1 MAQRRIPLVRDELLL
16 WQEDE
21 SSGSICIGTLAWYA
35 WLNEAS
41 AFSFE
46 SSEGT
51 FTARKERVQRGGT
64 YWKAYRHSRGKL
76 LHSYLGKSEDLTLI
90 RLTAV
95 AGRLARRI
103 DRLAGTPTRTD
114 TATSAPQCRVDWG
127 EASDGDPFYGRAKE
141 LAVLEEWMVAHGC
154 RLLAVLGMGG
164 IGKTA
169 LAIQLARQLQP
180 SFECI
185 FWRSLLN
192 APPIEDLLAEAI
204 AFLSGPQAADE
215 ASSLSR
221 KIEFFLKALR
231 TSRCLII
238 LDNVEAILQGGNQGR
253 VGHYR
258 AGYEAYGTL
267 LHLIGEA
274 AHRSCLLLTSRE
286 KPKEVG
292 LLEGK
297 RSPVRSLLLPPLEEE
312 ACQQV
317 LQERALVG
325 SAAAWKTLISRY
337 AGNPLALKLVA
348 GTIEEVFEGSI
359 LTFLQQGSTLL
370 GDIRELLDQQFER
383 LSELERDILYWLAI
397 EREAVAPERLLA
409 NVVTSVSH
417 DRLLEALDY
426 LVQRRGWIEKG
437 EGRTAFTLQSVIMQ
451 YVTDRLIE
459 QVYGEMASESL
470 RVFLSHAL
478 VKAQATDEVRNSQIR
493 LILEPLAD
501 RLLFTWGKQGVE
513 DKVRMMLA
521 AVRERGPQLAGYA
534 GGNAVHLLCQ
544 LKSDLSQTDFS
555 DLAIW
560 QAYLRGVSL
569 RDVNFSQSDVAT
581 SVFTEAFSNVIAVA
595 FSPDSTLLA
604 AGMTN
609 GGTRVWHL
617 PDGKPLLT
625 CEGHANWVMSVAFS
639 PEGARLASGG
649 SDQTIKLWDVRTG
662 QCLSTLRGHTNWVT
676 SVAFSPEGARLV
688 SGSSDQTVKLWNLS
702 TGQCLSTLR
711 GHSGWVRAVAFHP
724 DGTLLASGS
733 DDQTIQLWNLS
744 IGRIFETL
752 HDPSGYVMSVTFS
765 PDGTLLASGGSDHTI
780 KLWDVRTRQC
790 LCILCGHGGWVRSV
804 AFHSDGK
811 LLASGSDDQSVKLWS
826 VEVGEDR
833 ARYLKTLQGHASSV
847 WSVAFSPDGRL
858 LASGSYAPVI
868 KLWEVEEGESNGES
882 GRCLN
887 TLQGYRDD
895 IWSVAFHP
903 DGKLLASG
911 SDDQSVKLWDVRTGQ
926 CLTTLRGHT
935 NLVRSVTFGPD
946 GKLLASGSDDQSIKL
961 WDVRTGQCLTTL
973 RGHTNW
979 VRYVTFSPD
988 GKLLASGSDDQSI
1001 KLWDVR
1007 TGQCFKTL
1015 QGHTNYVLSIA
1026 FSADGKTLAS
1036 GSYDQSVKLW
1046 NVPMGQCLTTL
1057 QGHRGHVWCVT
1068 FSPEGTRLA
1077 SGSDD
1082 QSVKLWD
1089 VHTGQCL
1096 TTLQGHTSYVLSVA
1110 FSPDGKTLA
1119 SGSYDQSIKLWDVHT
1134 GLCRK
1139 TLRGHTNAVR
1149 SLAFSPTSALLA
1161 SGSQDETIRLW
1172 ETRTGKCLSTLRG
1185 ERPYERLN
1193 ISGVTGLT
1201 EVEKASLRALGAR
1214 EHGALPLLQE
1224 RRQDRDQLPHE
1235 PLSEREREVLRLVAE
1250 GAPTREIAQQL
1261 GVAVST
1267 VKTYLKGIYR
1277 KLDVHSRTQA
1287 VARAAQ
1293 LTML

>member
-1 MAQRRIPLVRDELLL
+1 MVQRRTPVVREEPLL
-16 WQEDE
+16 WRDDASQA
-21 SSGSICIGTLAWYA
+21 IRIGTPAWYA
-35 WLNEAS
+35 WLSEAT

-46 SSEGT
+46 SSDGK
-51 FTARKERVQRGGT
+51 FTARKERVQRGGE
-64 YWKAYRHSRGKL
+64 YWKAYRRSQGKL
-76 LHSYLGKSEDLTLI
+76 LHSYLGKSEDLTFT
-90 RLTAV
+90 RLTEV
-95 AGRLARRI
+95 AQLLAWRVESLEGVPV
-103 DRLAGTPTRTD
+103 DKD
-114 TATSAPQCRVDWG
+114 TEAPAHLCRVDCG
-127 EASDGDPFYGRAKE
+127 DAGDGGTFYGRREE
-141 LAVLEEWMVAHGC
+141 LAQLEEWILAQDC
-154 RLLAVLGMGG
+154 RLIGLLGMGG

-169 LAIQLARQLQP
+169 LATELARNLQP
-180 SFECI
+180 SFDFI

-192 APPIEDLLAEAI
+192 APPIEDILTEGI
-204 AFLSGPQAADE
+204 AFLSGPQAADA
-215 ASSLSR
+215 ASSLSK
-221 KIEFFLKALR
+221 KIEYFLNALR
-231 TSRCLII
+231 TSRCLIV
-238 LDNVEAILQGGNQGR
+238 LDNVEAVLQGGAQGR

-258 AGYEAYGTL
+258 TSYEAYGDL
-267 LHLIGEA
+267 LQLVGEA

-312 ACQQV
+312 SCQHV

-325 SAAAWKTLISRY
+325 PEEAWKTLIGRY

-451 YVTDRLIE
+451 YVTDRLID
-459 QVYGEMASESL
+459 QVYGEIATGSMDVL
-470 RVFLSHAL
+470 LSHTL

-911 SDDQSVKLWDVRTGQ
+911 SDDQS
-926 CLTTLRGHT
+926 
-935 NLVRSVTFGPD
+935 
-946 GKLLASGSDDQSIKL
+946 IKL

-973 RGHTNW
+973 RGHTNR

-1046 NVPMGQCLTTL
+1046 NVRMGQCLTTL

-1235 PLSEREREVLRLVAE
+1235 PLSEREREVLALVAE

-1261 GVAVST
+1261 GVAGST

>member
-221 KIEFFLKALR
+221 MIEFFPKALR

-238 LDNVEAILQGGNQGR
+238 RDNVEAILQGGNQGR

-348 GTIEEVFEGSI
+348 GTIAEVFEGSI

-397 EREAVAPERLLA
+397 AREAVAPERLLA

-581 SVFTEAFSNVIAVA
+581 SVFTEAFRNVIAVA

-649 SDQTIKLWDVRTG
+649 SDQTVKLWDV
-662 QCLSTLRGHTNWVT
+662 
-676 SVAFSPEGARLV
+676 
-688 SGSSDQTVKLWNLS
+688 S

-858 LASGSYAPVI
+858 LASGS
-868 KLWEVEEGESNGES
+868 
-882 GRCLN
+882 
-887 TLQGYRDD
+887 
-895 IWSVAFHP
+895 
-903 DGKLLASG
+903 
-911 SDDQSVKLWDVRTGQ
+911 
-926 CLTTLRGHT
+926 
-935 NLVRSVTFGPD
+935 
-946 GKLLASGSDDQSIKL
+946 
-961 WDVRTGQCLTTL
+961 
-973 RGHTNW
+973 
-979 VRYVTFSPD
+979 
-988 GKLLASGSDDQSI
+988 DDQSI

-1026 FSADGKTLAS
+1026 FSA
-1036 GSYDQSVKLW
+1036 
-1046 NVPMGQCLTTL
+1046 
-1057 QGHRGHVWCVT
+1057 
-1068 FSPEGTRLA
+1068 
-1077 SGSDD
+1077 
-1082 QSVKLWD
+1082 
-1089 VHTGQCL
+1089 
-1096 TTLQGHTSYVLSVA
+1096 
-1110 FSPDGKTLA
+1110 DGKTLA